1 MATSQAVVNDRKE
14 IFGWAM
20 YDWAN
25 SAFSTTVGTVF
36 LAPYV
41 AALARAAADAA
52 GTPFVYF
59 LGIPIA
65 PDSFLPY
72 CISFSV
78 GMQVL
83 FLPILG
89 AIADYSHRRKQM
101 MQLFAFIGAISTIL
115 LFAVTDGL
123 WWLGGVLFV
132 IANLAFGAAIVFYNA
147 YLPSIASEDQ
157 RDRVSSY
164 GWAMGYLGG
173 GILLALNLAFFI
185 FSEDLGVPGTLAV
198 RINLAS
204 AGLWWLGFSFI
215 TWSRLHRRHAVRE
228 LPPGESYTSAGFKQ
242 LRHTL
247 SEVRHFP
254 ETLKYL
260 LAYFLYNDG
269 IQTVIAVASTFAAAP
284 LIQGGLELGQTTLTA
299 AILMIQFV
307 AFFGALFWGR
317 LAAWIGAK
325 QSIIVSL
332 VIWGAVVIFAYGG
345 LYGESR
351 TLQFFILGI
360 FIALVMGGSQAISR
374 SLFSQMIPPEKEA
387 EYYSFYEIS
396 ERGTS
401 WTGPLLFGLA
411 NQIFGSLRPAILI
424 LIFFFIMG
432 LIVLPYVN
440 VHRAVQEAKGLQTV
454 EPKRRHVLLTA
465 ILTIAFIGS
474 SVGILAGLFLQ
485 QTEAGGFAYLAVTI
499 ASIIN
504 AECIMALFHWKKWGF
519 YGYVAASV
527 AGIIAL
533 TVVATPAAIF
543 YVTLYTVVM
552 IAGLSIALRL
562 GDRLKAWTQ
571 LA

>member
-1 MATSQAVVNDRKE
+1 MVNDRKE

-41 AALARAAADAA
+41 ASLARSAAEAA
-52 GTPFVYF
+52 GRQFVYF

-101 MQLFAFIGAISTIL
+101 MQLFALIGAISTIL
-115 LFAVTDGL
+115 LFGVTDGL

-147 YLPSIASEDQ
+147 YLPDIASEDQ

-185 FSEDLGVPGTLAV
+185 FSEDIGVPTELAV

-215 TWSRLHRRHAVRE
+215 TWARLRARHAIHR
-228 LPPGESYTSAGFKQ
+228 LPEGETFTSAGFKQ
-242 LRHTL
+242 LRKTL
-247 SEVRHFP
+247 SEVKYFP
-254 ETLKYL
+254 ETLKFL

-284 LIQGGLELGQTTLTA
+284 LLQGGLELEQTTLTA
-299 AILMIQFV
+299 LILMIQFV
-307 AFFGALFWGR
+307 AFGGALFWGR
-317 LAAWIGAK
+317 LAKWIGAK
-325 QSIIVSL
+325 QSIIVAL
-332 VIWGAVVIFAYGG
+332 VIWAGVVIYAYGG
-345 LYGESR
+345 LYGDTR
-351 TLQFFILGI
+351 VTQFFVLGI

-374 SLFSQMIPPEKEA
+374 SLFAQMIPDGKEA
-387 EYYSFYEIS
+387 EFYSFYEIS

-401 WTGPLLFGLA
+401 WTGPLIFGLA
-411 NQIFGSLRPAILI
+411 NQIFGSLRYGILS
-424 LIFFFIMG
+424 LIFYFIAG
-432 LIVLPYVN
+432 LIVLPFVN
-440 VHRAVQEAKGLQTV
+440 VRKAIEDVKRYDAEKVKEA
-454 EPKRRHVLLTA
+454 R
-465 ILTIAFIGS
+465 
-474 SVGILAGLFLQ
+474 
-485 QTEAGGFAYLAVTI
+485 
-499 ASIIN
+499 
-504 AECIMALFHWKKWGF
+504 
-519 YGYVAASV
+519 
-527 AGIIAL
+527 
-533 TVVATPAAIF
+533 
-543 YVTLYTVVM
+543 
-552 IAGLSIALRL
+552 
-562 GDRLKAWTQ
+562 
-571 LA
+571 